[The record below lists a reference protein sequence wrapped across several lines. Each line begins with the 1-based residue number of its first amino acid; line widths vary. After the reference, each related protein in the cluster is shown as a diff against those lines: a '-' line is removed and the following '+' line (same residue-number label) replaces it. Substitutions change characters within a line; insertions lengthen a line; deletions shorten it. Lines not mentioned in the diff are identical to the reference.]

1 MKKILFVIIILILQV
16 SPGLCDNNIVFN
28 YDYSV
33 FKGENGKS
41 ILEIYYSV
49 SQQSLT
55 YIQNENNFEAA
66 ALVQITI
73 SELPGNNVLYTN
85 AYKSPSI
92 VSDTSKNNINQKL
105 IGQVNY
111 QLENGKYKLSIL
123 GSDFYDSTKTDLFEQ
138 EIALDNS
145 GTGKVMISDIELSSS
160 INKSDNTSSPF
171 YKNTLEIIPNPSGLY
186 GMNLNELHYY
196 YEIYGLTE
204 NNISENYTVS
214 YSVND
219 LNNVNLISS
228 SKNFKRKNDSKADFG
243 KFIVDSLDRGSYFF
257 KVTVIDTLKKV
268 NVSTEKKFYIFND
281 SRIPVITS
289 DQNDYLKSEY
299 SNKSEAEIENDF
311 EKMIYVMSDQDRDR
325 FEDLTKLN
333 DKRKFLFDFWKAKD
347 INPNTQVLE
356 SKITYFKRV
365 SEANKSY
372 KEAYTEGWKTDR
384 GRIYIIYGQPDDV
397 EKYPFESQSKSYEIW
412 KYNSIEG
419 GGECSFVE
427 IQQATGVYK
436 LVHSTFRNEL
446 RNMDW
451 RDQID
456 KY

>member
-1 MKKILFVIIILILQV
+1 MKKILFVIILLILQI
-16 SPGLCDNNIVFN
+16 SQGLCDNNIVFN

-33 FKGENGKS
+33 FKGEDGKS

-55 YIQNENNFEAA
+55 YIKTENQYEAA

-73 SELPGNNVLYTN
+73 SDITGSSIFFSDV
-85 AYKSPSI
+85 YKSPSVI
-92 VSDTSKNNINQKL
+92 DDTSKNNINQKL

-111 QLENGKYKLSIL
+111 LLENGKYKLSIM
-123 GSDFYDSTKTDLFEQ
+123 GSDFYDSIKSDQFEQ
-138 EIALDNS
+138 EITVDFS
-145 GTGKVMISDIELSSS
+145 GSGKVMISDIELSTS
-160 INKSDNTSSPF
+160 IYKSDNTKSPF

-204 NNISENYTVS
+204 NNISENYTIN

-228 SKNFKRKNDSKADFG
+228 SKQFKRKNDSKADFG
-243 KFIVDSLDRGSYFF
+243 KFIIDSLDRGSYFF
-257 KVTVIDTLKKV
+257 KVTISDTLKNV
-268 NVSTEKKFYIFND
+268 NISSEKKFYIFNN
-281 SRIPVITS
+281 SRIPVTTS

-311 EKMIYVMSDQDRDR
+311 DKMIYVMSDKDKDK
-325 FEDLTKLN
+325 FEELNTLN
-333 DKRKFLFDFWKAKD
+333 DKRKFLFEFWKAKD

>member
-1 MKKILFVIIILILQV
+1 
-16 SPGLCDNNIVFN
+16 
-28 YDYSV
+28 
-33 FKGENGKS
+33 
-41 ILEIYYSV
+41 
-49 SQQSLT
+49 
-55 YIQNENNFEAA
+55 
-66 ALVQITI
+66 
-73 SELPGNNVLYTN
+73 
-85 AYKSPSI
+85 
-92 VSDTSKNNINQKL
+92 
-105 IGQVNY
+105 
-111 QLENGKYKLSIL
+111 
-123 GSDFYDSTKTDLFEQ
+123 
-138 EIALDNS
+138 
-145 GTGKVMISDIELSSS
+145 
-160 INKSDNTSSPF
+160 
-171 YKNTLEIIPNPSGLY
+171 
-186 GMNLNELHYY
+186 
-196 YEIYGLTE
+196 
-204 NNISENYTVS
+204 
-214 YSVND
+214 
-219 LNNVNLISS
+219 
-228 SKNFKRKNDSKADFG
+228 
-243 KFIVDSLDRGSYFF
+243 
-257 KVTVIDTLKKV
+257 
-268 NVSTEKKFYIFND
+268 
-281 SRIPVITS
+281 
-289 DQNDYLKSEY
+289 
-299 SNKSEAEIENDF
+299 
-311 EKMIYVMSDQDRDR
+311 MSDQDRDR

-333 DKRKFLFDFWKAKD
+333 DKRKFLFEFWKAKD

>member
-1 MKKILFVIIILILQV
+1 MKKILFLIILLILQI
-16 SPGLCDNNIVFN
+16 SQGLCDNNIVFN

-55 YIQNENNFEAA
+55 YVKTENKYEAA

-73 SELPGNNVLYTN
+73 SDITGSNIFFSNV
-85 AYKSPSI
+85 YKSPSVI
-92 VSDTSKNNINQKL
+92 EDTSKNNINQKL

-111 QLENGKYKLSIL
+111 QLDNGKYKLSIM
-123 GSDFYDSTKTDLFEQ
+123 GSDFYDSTKSDQFEQ
-138 EIALDNS
+138 EITVDFS
-145 GTGKVMISDIELSSS
+145 GSGKVMISDIELSTS
-160 INKSDNTSSPF
+160 INKSDNTNSPF

-204 NNISENYTVS
+204 NNISENYTIN

-228 SKNFKRKNDSKADFG
+228 SKQFKRKNDSKADFG
-243 KFIVDSLDRGSYFF
+243 KFIIDSLDRGSYFF
-257 KVTVIDTLKKV
+257 KVTISDTLKNV
-268 NVSTEKKFYIFND
+268 NISSEKKFYIFNN
-281 SRIPVITS
+281 SRIPVTTS

-299 SNKSEAEIENDF
+299 SNKSETEIENDF
-311 EKMIYVMSDQDRDR
+311 DKMIYVMSDKDQDK
-325 FEDLTKLN
+325 FENLKTLN

-356 SKITYFKRV
+356 SKIEYFKRV

-384 GRIYIIYGQPDDV
+384 GRIYIIYGKPDDV

-451 RDQID
+451 KDQID

>member
-1 MKKILFVIIILILQV
+1 MKKILFVIILLILHV

-85 AYKSPSI
+85 SYKSPSI

-105 IGQVNY
+105 IFQVNY

-138 EIALDNS
+138 EIALDYS
-145 GTGKVMISDIELSSS
+145 GTEKVMISDIELSSS
-160 INKSDNTSSPF
+160 INKSDNTNSPF

-204 NNISENYTVS
+204 NNISENYTVN

-281 SRIPVITS
+281 SRIPVTTS

-333 DKRKFLFDFWKAKD
+333 DKRKFLFEFWKAKD